1 MKKPFTFKKSITGG
15 LSQVFNRYSEKDK
28 TCIQSAEG
36 LFVKVI
42 KGWDSNSLYYSFLV
56 DGFYQPTGPGD
67 QPKGVIYE
75 VHGCSV
81 HFHNTDNCPI
91 VSKIKSQ
98 KWKYAG
104 PKRYKRTI
112 ERETLRHLGY
122 EVVSIWECEIE
133 RMSKDDINFKKFLEN
148 RWKSSLK
155 YKPSEQEILDS
166 ELTGKTYGFA
176 TVDIGVPSE

>member
-1 MKKPFTFKKSITGG
+1 MIHRSDQDMFKPRCEVKQFYSIDYLDYIAQTQGTF
-15 LSQVFNRYSEKDK
+15 
-28 TCIQSAEG
+28 IQHKANMGERR
-36 LFVKVI
+36 I
-42 KGWDSNSLYYSFLV
+42 HSFLV

-98 KWKYAG
+98 KWKDAG

-112 ERETLRHLGY
+112 ERENYLRHLGY

-148 RWKSSLK
+148 R
-155 YKPSEQEILDS
+155 
-166 ELTGKTYGFA
+166 
-176 TVDIGVPSE
+176 